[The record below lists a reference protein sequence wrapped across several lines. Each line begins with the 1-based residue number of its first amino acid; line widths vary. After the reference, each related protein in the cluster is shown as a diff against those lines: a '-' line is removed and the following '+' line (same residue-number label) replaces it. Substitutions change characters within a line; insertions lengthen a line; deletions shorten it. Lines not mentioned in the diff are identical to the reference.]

1 MSDQCSLF
9 NFIVWGVIGGFICCF
24 GFVGNLLS
32 LVAFQ
37 RDRRSPTTTL
47 LQCLA
52 ASDFILLLSVFIT
65 DALPYICD
73 FTNNCAN
80 PWSVWPYIRY
90 IWILTPTS
98 HMCSIWFVVLI
109 AFNRYWAVCRPH
121 TMARVWHNKR
131 TPFYVCAAL
140 FIVIGFNLP
149 RFFEYQIQEEE
160 RLNEYNQTI
169 TVLVENKTT
178 FGDAFSYKAV
188 YKVMLVNIL
197 LIIVPICFLVVM
209 TTLILRALRKTKRK
223 LKQNKK
229 SAAKQGNG
237 TTPGRKRAQTTNT
250 TRGSTSEITVVLVM
264 VVVVAIVGQT
274 PLALFHFVRYLFE
287 FSCGDFVFYLDNI
300 SKLLVNINSCINFV
314 IYCLFSRKFRKLL
327 CTTFVCQAMT
337 QVEPSTTVSE
347 EIDAEGCKETHHHV
361 YCHIK
366 SSDSDMLD

>member
-1 MSDQCSLF
+1 MTAQCSLF
-9 NFIVWGVIGGFICCF
+9 SFIVWGVIGGINCCF
-24 GFVGNLLS
+24 GFIGNLLS

-65 DALPYICD
+65 DALSYICD
-73 FTNNCAN
+73 YTSTCAN
-80 PWSVWPYIRY
+80 PWLVWPYIRY
-90 IWILTPTS
+90 IWILTPMS

-131 TPFYVCAAL
+131 TPFYVCTAL
-140 FIVIGFNLP
+140 FIVIVFNLP
-149 RFFEYQIQEEE
+149 RFFEYKIQEVQEVV
-160 RLNEYNQTI
+160 NNQTMS
-169 TVLVENKTT
+169 VLKENKTL
-178 FGDAFSYKAV
+178 FGQAFSYKVV

-197 LIIVPICFLVVM
+197 LILLPIFFLVVM

-223 LKQNKK
+223 LKQGKK
-229 SAAKQGNG
+229 TPKAGNG
-237 TTPGRKRAQTTNT
+237 AAALGKKRGNASST

-264 VVVVAIVGQT
+264 VVVVAIVCQT
-274 PLALFHFVRYLFE
+274 PLAVFHFVRY
-287 FSCGDFVFYLDNI
+287 SVKYDCGDFVYYLDNI

-327 CTTFVCQAMT
+327 CTAFVCQAIT
-337 QVEPSTTVSE
+337 QVEPSTTVRGKDYSMTPLT
-347 EIDAEGCKETHHHV
+347 AR
-361 YCHIK
+361 
-366 SSDSDMLD
+366 DS